1 MAKKVG
7 LSIYG
12 MSLYSSEEEKNIN
25 LNNVLESKSLLKVI
39 NDYIDEN
46 GKEYANDQGSER
58 LYKFDNIEIKD
69 INVKGRKEYT
79 VLSGIIKTGEYGVQ
93 SELVDAIDNSTVEKK
108 STQAEVL
115 PFGFCIA
122 LAEGDKNKAVVILR
136 TLGNLGIKSVFTA
149 YINKCLSKNK
159 INKTAVWGPLYPIEY
174 VKRIMDRGKLEK
186 IRLIRYEVPEETVN
200 RLGVNNGVK
209 LREEHIIINPVGFV
223 KNKRDKIIECLRGQ
237 RASTNIIE
245 LPEFNYDVLK
255 FEFSMNKK
263 KKTIDLNNLSEL
275 KINEDITE
283 QVRIDGGIPTYNS
296 LKIRML
302 ETAHEY
308 LKLLGFIV

>member
-115 PFGFCIA
+115 PFGFA
-122 LAEGDKNKAVVILR
+122 
-136 TLGNLGIKSVFTA
+136 
-149 YINKCLSKNK
+149 
-159 INKTAVWGPLYPIEY
+159 
-174 VKRIMDRGKLEK
+174 
-186 IRLIRYEVPEETVN
+186 
-200 RLGVNNGVK
+200 
-209 LREEHIIINPVGFV
+209 
-223 KNKRDKIIECLRGQ
+223 
-237 RASTNIIE
+237 
-245 LPEFNYDVLK
+245 
-255 FEFSMNKK
+255 
-263 KKTIDLNNLSEL
+263 
-275 KINEDITE
+275 
-283 QVRIDGGIPTYNS
+283 
-296 LKIRML
+296 
-302 ETAHEY
+302 
-308 LKLLGFIV
+308 

>member
-1 MAKKVG
+1 
-7 LSIYG
+7 
-12 MSLYSSEEEKNIN
+12 
-25 LNNVLESKSLLKVI
+25 
-39 NDYIDEN
+39 
-46 GKEYANDQGSER
+46 
-58 LYKFDNIEIKD
+58 
-69 INVKGRKEYT
+69 
-79 VLSGIIKTGEYGVQ
+79 
-93 SELVDAIDNSTVEKK
+93 
-108 STQAEVL
+108 
-115 PFGFCIA
+115 
-122 LAEGDKNKAVVILR
+122 
-136 TLGNLGIKSVFTA
+136 
-149 YINKCLSKNK
+149 
-159 INKTAVWGPLYPIEY
+159 
-174 VKRIMDRGKLEK
+174 MDRGKLEK

-302 ETAHEY
+302 ETACEY

>member
-1 MAKKVG
+1 M
-7 LSIYG
+7 
-12 MSLYSSEEEKNIN
+12 
-25 LNNVLESKSLLKVI
+25 
-39 NDYIDEN
+39 
-46 GKEYANDQGSER
+46 R
-58 LYKFDNIEIKD
+58 
-69 INVKGRKEYT
+69 T

-122 LAEGDKNKAVVILR
+122 LAEGDKNKAVVILQ

>member
-1 MAKKVG
+1 M
-7 LSIYG
+7 
-12 MSLYSSEEEKNIN
+12 
-25 LNNVLESKSLLKVI
+25 
-39 NDYIDEN
+39 
-46 GKEYANDQGSER
+46 
-58 LYKFDNIEIKD
+58 
-69 INVKGRKEYT
+69 
-79 VLSGIIKTGEYGVQ
+79 
-93 SELVDAIDNSTVEKK
+93 
-108 STQAEVL
+108 
-115 PFGFCIA
+115 
-122 LAEGDKNKAVVILR
+122 
-136 TLGNLGIKSVFTA
+136 
-149 YINKCLSKNK
+149 
-159 INKTAVWGPLYPIEY
+159 
-174 VKRIMDRGKLEK
+174 
-186 IRLIRYEVPEETVN
+186 
-200 RLGVNNGVK
+200 NNGVK

-302 ETAHEY
+302 ETACEY